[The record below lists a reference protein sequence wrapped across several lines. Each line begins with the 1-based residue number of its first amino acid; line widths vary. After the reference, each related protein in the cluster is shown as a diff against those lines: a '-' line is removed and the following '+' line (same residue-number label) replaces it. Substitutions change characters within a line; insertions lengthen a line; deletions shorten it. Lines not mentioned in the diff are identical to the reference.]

1 LSVLASV
8 SELLCLRLGFG
19 FPIIPK
25 EMISLIENI
34 LLAWISSNLF
44 YFVVFLV
51 PEYLTKKDRIKFA
64 YRNLFYILNNI
75 KSLRKDIFKDKK
87 EINQTDYRMIDNYI
101 GESENKVNMII
112 LTMEHIQSIIQR
124 INYTHQLFN
133 PETLR
138 LLDDLQICARSVFLD
153 KDIEIQ
159 DEEGNIISIGQN
171 NIKYFKKIFSI
182 SMEIEKKEKRNIGIV
197 QKDFPIINEE

>member
-1 LSVLASV
+1 MSVLASV